1 MLSLIAIFKKVKYE
15 SNNLVLCLKA
25 FSINSMAQDTNGW
38 IQWLNVFSINT
49 VAQDTN
55 GWTHSNNYRAKI
67 DISAYFSDVWNKVAF
82 CVIDTYCAFVE
93 ALELTIEPREKALLI
108 FLLL

>member
-1 MLSLIAIFKKVKYE
+1 MDQDTNGWTQWLNV
-15 SNNLVLCLKA
+15 
-25 FSINSMAQDTNGW
+25 FSTNSMAQDTNGW

-55 GWTHSNNYRAKI
+55 GWTHYNNYRAKI